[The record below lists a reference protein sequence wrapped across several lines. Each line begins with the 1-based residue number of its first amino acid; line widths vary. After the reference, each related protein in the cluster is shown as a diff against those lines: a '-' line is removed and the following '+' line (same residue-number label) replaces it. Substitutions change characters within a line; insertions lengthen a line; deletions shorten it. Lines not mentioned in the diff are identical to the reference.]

1 SDLSKYNGFMKS
13 GTSLQILQA
22 TGPLTSS
29 NVKCTG
35 SVRYTRLD
43 SLLIEAAMTW
53 ELTAIVLF
61 RPAKSLPSF
70 MVAFSVL
77 RKRPKLL

>member
-1 SDLSKYNGFMKS
+1 YFTCNFMGRKKSATESKLFWS
-13 GTSLQILQA
+13 E
-22 TGPLTSS
+22 
-29 NVKCTG
+29 VKYTG

-77 RKRPKLL
+77 RKRPRLL

>member
-1 SDLSKYNGFMKS
+1 NYGLCCTKK
-13 GTSLQILQA
+13 TSTQ
-22 TGPLTSS
+22 LTSMCS
-29 NVKCTG
+29 SVKCTG

-43 SLLIEAAMTW
+43 SLLMEAAMTW
-53 ELTAIVLF
+53 ELTAMVLF
-61 RPAKSLPSF
+61 CPAKSPPSF

>member
-1 SDLSKYNGFMKS
+1 MVHFSYFC
-13 GTSLQILQA
+13 ILESEDCEFI
-22 TGPLTSS
+22 LKIFFL
-29 NVKCTG
+29 VKCTG

-43 SLLIEAAMTW
+43 SLLMEAAMTW

-61 RPAKSLPSF
+61 RPAKSLPNF

>member
-1 SDLSKYNGFMKS
+1 KIGSCSFGSHLWS
-13 GTSLQILQA
+13 GQSHVN
-22 TGPLTSS
+22 SYHK
-29 NVKCTG
+29 KCTG

-43 SLLIEAAMTW
+43 SLLMEAAMTC

-61 RPAKSLPSF
+61 CPTKSLPNF